1 MAVEIFLKLDGIDGE
16 SEKQGAKDYIEIFS
30 FSNGASNPSS
40 VAFGTGS
47 GAGKVDISSL
57 SLQKQLD
64 KSTPK
69 LFQNCCQGS
78 HIAKGQMFV
87 REATG
92 DDTTQI
98 YYQYDMT
105 EVFVDSISWGGAAG
119 GGKPSESVSLSAKSL
134 TITYWPQGSDGK
146 LGTKI
151 PFGWDVSKNT
161 KAAS

>member
-16 SEKQGAKDYIEIFS
+16 SEKDGATNYIEIFS

-47 GAGKVDISSL
+47 GAGKVDLSAL

-64 KSTPK
+64 KSSPM
-69 LFQNCCQGS
+69 LFLNCCSGK
-78 HIAKGQMFV
+78 HIATGTMMV

-92 DDTTQI
+92 DTTTKT

-119 GGKPSESVSLSAKSL
+119 GGKPSESLSLSAKSL
-134 TITYWPQGSDGK
+134 KISYWSQDST
-146 LGTKI
+146 GTLSGPI
-151 PFGWDVSKNT
+151 QAGWDVSKNL
-161 KAAS
+161 KM

>member
-1 MAVEIFLKLDGIDGE
+1 MAVEIFLTIDGITGE
-16 SEKQGAKDYIEIFS
+16 SQKSGAEGWIEIFS
-30 FSNGASNPSS
+30 FSNGASNPTS

-47 GAGKVDISSL
+47 GAGKVDISSI

-64 KSTPK
+64 KASPL
-69 LFQNCCQGS
+69 LFQNCCQGT
-78 HIAKGQMFV
+78 HVDKGSMIV

-92 DDTTQI
+92 TTTTQI

-119 GGKPSESVSLSAKSL
+119 GGKPSESLSVSAKSL
-134 TITYWPQGSDGK
+134 TITYWPQNSDGS

-161 KAAS
+161 KASA

>member
-1 MAVEIFLKLDGIDGE
+1 MAVEIFLKLDGIEGE
-16 SEKQGAKDYIEIFS
+16 STKSGAENYIEIFS

-47 GAGKVDISSL
+47 GAGKVDLSSL

-64 KSTPK
+64 KSSPM
-69 LFQNCCQGS
+69 LFLNCCNGK
-78 HIAKGQMFV
+78 HIATGNMIV

-92 DDTTQI
+92 DTTTKI

-119 GGKPSESVSLSAKSL
+119 GGKPSESLSLSAKSL
-134 TITYWPQGSDGK
+134 KISYWSQGSDGT
-146 LGTKI
+146 LTGPI
-151 PFGWDVSKNT
+151 QAGWDVSKNV
-161 KAAS
+161 KM